1 MTATIDTN
9 TRDKTARANEALN
22 NPLLSEAF
30 TLLAQSYISGIRAC
44 EPKDDVGRYRYTVA
58 LNVIDAVQRHL
69 KAVVETGALDAA
81 QSKEFADPPKRWIP
95 RF

>member
-1 MTATIDTN
+1 MSDQTDTE
-9 TRDKTARANEALN
+9 KTARANEALS
-22 NPLLSEAF
+22 NPILNEAF
-30 TLLAQSYISGIRAC
+30 ALLAQSYIAGIRAC

-69 KAVVETGALDAA
+69 KSVADTGALDAA
-81 QSKEFADPPKRWIP
+81 QAREFVDPPKRWIP